1 MLTLVETKE
10 AVPLL
15 GIYAADGK
23 SGKQQSARKKRTGTV
38 YFTHDLD
45 PEKQNVSDASGVLH
59 LHKTALKKEN
69 HVNDYEFEE
78 IASMLDE
85 EQEPDM
91 HHPLKHAY
99 WNIRQHFDRYL
110 RREMFIGDPTSEF
123 ELNLSSEC

>member
-110 RREMFIGDPTSEF
+110 RARC
-123 ELNLSSEC
+123 LSGTTRPPCSN